1 MSRSDALE
9 MILHHLTTTL
19 LLVFS
24 FVSNHT
30 RVGSSILLLHDSS
43 DVFLESAKVRVW
55 SLF

>member
-1 MSRSDALE
+1 